1 MPQSKTGA
9 LLRNIALYIAAFSFI
24 LAWLPLVRSTFDGP
38 GYEWGAT
45 YFGRGFH
52 GAGMG
57 GDYWFLLAE
66 TILALAILF
75 LGFRRPGAVSTLL
88 LAGWLA
94 LNAGSFAHGY
104 IADPEALMFHG
115 DTLGVHVNIGLFAL
129 ALFGGA
135 LAAALAGA
143 VLERG
148 GGKRPPRFAWTR
160 ANTIAL
166 AVALAPLPLQ
176 YFLLSRSSGQEVG
189 DQAGVLLT
197 MLQWAAIVFALG
209 LDRKKPL

>member
-57 GDYWFLLAE
+57 GDYWVLLAE
-66 TILALAILF
+66 TGLAVAILS
-75 LGFRRPGAVSTLL
+75 LGFRRPGALSTLL
-88 LAGWLA
+88 LGGWLA
-94 LNAGSFAHGY
+94 LNAATFSAGY
-104 IADPEALMFHG
+104 LDDPEALVFHG
-115 DTLGVHVNIGLFAL
+115 DTLGVHVNIGLFAV

-135 LAAALAGA
+135 LAAVLIGA
-143 VLERG
+143 YLEMG
-148 GGKRPPRFAWTR
+148 GGKRPPRFPWTH

-166 AVALAPLPLQ
+166 LIALAPLPIQ
-176 YFLLSRSSGQEVG
+176 YFLLNRSSGQEFG
-189 DQAGVLLT
+189 DQAGVILT